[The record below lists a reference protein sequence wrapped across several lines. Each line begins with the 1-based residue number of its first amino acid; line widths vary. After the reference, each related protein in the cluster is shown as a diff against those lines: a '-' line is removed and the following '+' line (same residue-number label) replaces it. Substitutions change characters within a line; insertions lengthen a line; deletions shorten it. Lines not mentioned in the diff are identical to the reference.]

1 MKNWKGEADEFDLMV
16 PMTQARFGRL
26 VGVTQS
32 AVSEMLS
39 RGILPPEATGHAW
52 LLAYCGNLREVA
64 AGRMSEDGDSDLVAA
79 RTRLANEQADAQAM
93 KNAVTRQE
101 LAPVI
106 LIEQVLSTA
115 GSKVAGILDTVPAT
129 VKRRLPHLTAN
140 EVEIVA
146 REIAKARNIAAA
158 IGLQDLGPLPGL
170 TPQEEEQ
177 AEGT

>member
-1 MKNWKGEADEFDLMV
+1 MKDWKGDPNAFDLHNG
-16 PMTQARFGRL
+16 MTQAKFGRL
-26 VGVTQS
+26 VGITQS
-32 AVSEMLS
+32 AVSDLLS
-39 RGILPPEATGHAW
+39 RGILPAEGTGHAW
-52 LLAYCGNLREVA
+52 LLAYCENLRGVA

-101 LAPVI
+101 LAPVV

-115 GSKVAGILDTVPAT
+115 GGKVAGILDTVPAT
-129 VKRRLPHLTAN
+129 VKRRLPHLTAS

-158 IGLQDLGPLPGL
+158 IGLQDLGPLDGL
-170 TPQEEEQ
+170 TPQEEVQ
-177 AEGT
+177 AEG